1 MFDRLKSF
9 IDDLTSAGQKRG
21 FDADDYRVAA
31 AALLIHMANAD
42 GHVAPQEQRRLRKI
56 LQERFELDPSAAR
69 ELMRRAEQSEREA
82 IDLYQFT
89 SVLKRA
95 LDEPGRLAVVELLWD
110 VAYADGHADELEENT
125 VWRVAE
131 LLGVAARDRMML
143 KAKAERGG
151 AEPMPNNPWEDDGS
165 GI

>member
-1 MFDRLKSF
+1 MLGRLKDF
-9 IDDLTSAGQKRG
+9 FDELTGASPKQG
-21 FDADDYRVAA
+21 FAPDDYRVAA
-31 AALLIHMANAD
+31 AALLVHMANAD
-42 GHVAPQEQRRLRKI
+42 GHVAPQEQRRLRRI
-56 LQERFELDPSAAR
+56 LEARFELDAGAAR
-69 ELMRRAEQSEREA
+69 ELMRRAEESEREA

-110 VAYADGHADELEENT
+110 VAFADGHADELEENT

-131 LLGVAARDRMML
+131 LLGVSGRDRMRL
-143 KAKAERGG
+143 KRKAEKAGV
-151 AEPMPNNPWEDDGS
+151 EPMPENPWDDEGS